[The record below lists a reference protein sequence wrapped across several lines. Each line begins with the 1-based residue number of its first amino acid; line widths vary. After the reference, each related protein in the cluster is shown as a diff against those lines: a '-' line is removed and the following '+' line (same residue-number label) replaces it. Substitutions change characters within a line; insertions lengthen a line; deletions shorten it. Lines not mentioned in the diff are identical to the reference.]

1 MSTVSLNISDYVDKY
16 KKFASFTKNYD
27 SFLRNFLVR
36 EGNIV
41 LANTKRLT
49 PVRTGDLRNR
59 WEITNVTKTV
69 QGYQI
74 QIFNTLY
81 YASYIEEGHRQRV
94 GRFVPGVIVNGQFQ
108 FKKGATSGIVLKRP
122 FINGFHMCQIS
133 LEQLDANMRRDFE
146 QALKAYL
153 LRCNI

>member
-1 MSTVSLNISDYVDKY
+1 MSTVRLDISDYVNKY
-16 KKFASFTKNYD
+16 KKFENFTKNYD
-27 SFLRNFLVR
+27 SFIKNFLVK
-36 EGNIV
+36 EGFIV

-69 QGYQI
+69 DGYQI

-81 YASYIEEGHRQRV
+81 YASFIEEGHRQRV

-108 FKKGATSGIVLKRP
+108 FKKGVTSGIVLKRP

-133 LEQLDANMRRDFE
+133 LEQLDDNMKRDFE